1 MAGAI
6 SEGPTSADE
15 PKLPHFERIRALWI
29 VQGALCFLSQLLTA
43 KPKEGGDM
51 ILVEIISIISALA
64 AIAAWYSERLDR
76 QDMKKHHSLMANQLD
91 QTIKLLESHGRKIWC
106 SKTNWDLRTYNKHL
120 LIEIE
125 NLRRVQK

>member
-1 MAGAI
+1 
-6 SEGPTSADE
+6 
-15 PKLPHFERIRALWI
+15 
-29 VQGALCFLSQLLTA
+29 
-43 KPKEGGDM
+43 M